1 MHTRARTRFAALSAT
16 LLACGLLTAAPAEAI
31 SGGTV
36 VPVGTHPFLAR
47 IATPTKSCSGALI
60 DPSWVLTSA
69 TCLTATGTG
78 APSEAATVLVGDVDL
93 GTGAGFGAKLTKV
106 VRRTDRDVVL
116 AKLEKPATGIAPV
129 ALSTT
134 APQAGDTL
142 QVAGFG
148 RTATEWV
155 PARPRVAPFTVS
167 AVTGST
173 VSVSAADG
181 TDACKGDAGGPA
193 FRLSGGT
200 AQLVALSSASWQHGC
215 LDVTETRSG
224 GTEARVDDLG
234 DWIRKQIVPTPVS
247 CPAGA
252 PIWAARTD
260 GGLWRYV
267 HLGPADGAV
276 SWSQPGSAIGS
287 GWTGRV
293 LAGKGG
299 VIWDIHRNNSA
310 SDPYPNGSLK
320 RWVYSTSSGWS
331 GGGQVG
337 SGWTRYLTAEYANR
351 ITVDEKNRIFMIDD
365 QGQLKFYLWDDAT
378 GWWVDGAGAVLDTG
392 WSRFDSITAAGDGVL
407 YARKPGGELFRFKYD
422 FAASAWT
429 QRDKPVGVGWQMFSE
444 IFSPGGDILYGRGST
459 GTSPFNGQT
468 GPVLRWYRYSDN
480 TDTWAPS
487 GPDRMGVTIG
497 SGWNTEIHVT
507 AAPDSCK
514 LTG

>member
-1 MHTRARTRFAALSAT
+1 MRRFTALSVT
-16 LLACGLLTAAPAEAI
+16 LLAGGLLTAAPAEAL
-31 SGGTV
+31 SGPA
-36 VPVGTHPFLAR
+36 VPAGTHPFLAR
-47 IATPTKSCSGALI
+47 IATPAKACSGALI
-60 DPSWVLTSA
+60 DPSWIVTSA
-69 TCLTATGTG
+69 TCLTATDSG
-78 APSEAATVLVGDVDL
+78 APSEAATVTVGDVDL
-93 GTGAGFGAKLTKV
+93 STGAGFTAKVTKV

-116 AKLEKPATGIAPV
+116 AKLEKPATGVPPIA
-129 ALSTT
+129 LGS
-134 APQAGDTL
+134 APQAGETL

-167 AVTGST
+167 AVDGVT
-173 VSVSAADG
+173 VPVSSADG
-181 TDACKGDAGGPA
+181 ADTCKGDAGGPA
-193 FRLSGGT
+193 FRVSGGT
-200 AQLVALSSASWQHGC
+200 AQLVAVSSASWQHGC

-224 GTEARVDDLG
+224 GTETRVDDLG

-252 PIWAARTD
+252 AIWTARTD
-260 GGLWRYV
+260 GSLWRYV

-276 SWSQPGSAIGS
+276 SWSQPSSPIGS

-299 VIWDIHRNNSA
+299 VIWDIHRDNGSG
-310 SDPYPNGSLK
+310 DPYANGTLK
-320 RWVYSTSSGWS
+320 RWVYSTSTGWS

-337 SGWTRYLTAEYANR
+337 SGWARYLTPEYANR
-351 ITVDEKNRIFMIDD
+351 VTVDEKNRIFMIDD
-365 QGQLKFYLWDDAT
+365 EGRLRVYVWSDT
-378 GWWVDGAGAVLDTG
+378 TNWWVDGGGDTLDTG
-392 WSRFDSITAAGDGVL
+392 WARFDSITAAGDGVL

-422 FAASAWT
+422 FTASAWA
-429 QRDKPVGVGWQMFSE
+429 QKDKAVGVGWQMFSE

-459 GTSPFNGQT
+459 GTSPFNGQP

-487 GPDRMGVTIG
+487 GPDHRGVTIG

-507 AAPDSCK
+507 SAPDSCR
-514 LTG
+514 LSG

>member
-1 MHTRARTRFAALSAT
+1 MHPRGRTRLTALSVT
-16 LLACGLLTAAPAEAI
+16 LLAGGLLTATPAEAL

-60 DPSWVLTSA
+60 DPSWILTSA
-69 TCLTATGTG
+69 TCLTAGGAG
-78 APSEAATVLVGDVDL
+78 APTEAATVVVGDVDL
-93 GTGAGFGAKLTKV
+93 GTGAGFTAKLTKV

-116 AKLEKPATGIAPV
+116 AKLEKPATGVQPIA
-129 ALSTT
+129 LGTT

-167 AVTGST
+167 GVNGATVT
-173 VSVSAADG
+173 VSSADG

-193 FRLSGGT
+193 FRLAGGT
-200 AQLVALSSASWQHGC
+200 AQLVALSSTSWQHGC

-224 GTEARVDDLG
+224 GTETRVDDLAG
-234 DWIRKQIVPTPVS
+234 WIRDTTVPTPVS
-247 CPAGA
+247 CPEGA
-252 PIWAARTD
+252 AIWTARAD
-260 GGLWRYV
+260 GSLWRYV

-276 SWSQPGSAIGS
+276 SWSQPSSAIGW
-287 GWTGRV
+287 GWDGRT

-299 VIWDIHRNNSA
+299 VIWDIHRNHGSGDQFA
-310 SDPYPNGSLK
+310 SGALK
-320 RWVYSTSSGWS
+320 RWTYSTVTGWS

-337 SGWTRYLTAEYANR
+337 NGWDRYLTDEYRRR
-351 ITVDEKNRIFMIDD
+351 ITVDEKNRIFMVDD
-365 QGQLKFYLWDDAT
+365 QGRLKYYLWNDAT
-378 GWWVDGAGAVLDTG
+378 GTWVNGAGDVLDTG

-407 YARKPGGELFRFKYD
+407 YARKPSGEMFRFEYD
-422 FAASAWT
+422 FTASAWA
-429 QRDKPVGVGWQMFSE
+429 DKDRAVGVGWQMFSE
-444 IFSPGGDILYGRGST
+444 VFSPGGDVLYGRGST
-459 GTSPFNGQT
+459 GTSPFDGQT
-468 GPVLRWYRYSDN
+468 GPVLRWYRYSAN
-480 TDTWAPS
+480 TETWAPS
-487 GPDRMGVTIG
+487 GPDHMGVTIG

-514 LTG
+514 LAG

>member
-1 MHTRARTRFAALSAT
+1 MHPRGRTRLTALSVT
-16 LLACGLLTAAPAEAI
+16 LLAGGLLTVTPAEAL

-36 VPVGTHPFLAR
+36 VPTGTHPFLAR
-47 IATPTKSCSGALI
+47 IATPAKACSGALV
-60 DPSWVLTSA
+60 DPSWILTSA
-69 TCLTATGTG
+69 SCLTATGSG
-78 APSEAATVLVGDVDL
+78 APSEAATVAVGDVDL
-93 GTGAGFGAKLTKV
+93 STGAGFTTTLTKV

-116 AKLEKPATGIAPV
+116 AKLEKPATGVSSIA
-129 ALSTT
+129 LGS
-134 APQAGDTL
+134 APQAGETL

-167 AVTGST
+167 GVSGST
-173 VSVSAADG
+173 VSVSSADG

-200 AQLVALSSASWQHGC
+200 AQLVALSSTSWQHGC

-224 GTEARVDDLG
+224 GTETRVDDLG
-234 DWIRKQIVPTPVS
+234 EWIRQQTVPTPVS
-247 CPAGA
+247 CPSGA
-252 PIWAARTD
+252 AIWTARAD
-260 GGLWRYV
+260 GSLWRYV
-267 HLGPADGAV
+267 HLRPVDGAV
-276 SWSQPGSAIGS
+276 VWAQPRDAIGS

-299 VIWDIHRNNSA
+299 VIWDIHRNSGA
-310 SDPYPNGSLK
+310 GDPYPNGSLK
-320 RWVYSTSSGWS
+320 RWVYSTTSGWS

-337 SGWTRYLTAEYANR
+337 SGWGRYLTAEYKNR
-351 ITVDEKNRIFMIDD
+351 IAVDENNRIFMIDD
-365 QGQLKFYLWDDAT
+365 QGQLKYYLWDDTT
-378 GWWVDGAGAVLDTG
+378 GWWVNGAGTVLDTG

-429 QRDKPVGVGWQMFSE
+429 QRDKAVGVGWQMFSE

-459 GTSPFNGQT
+459 GTSPFDGRT
-468 GPVLRWYRYSDN
+468 GPVLRWYRYTDN
-480 TDTWAPS
+480 VDTWAPS
-487 GPDRMGVTIG
+487 GPDHMGVTIG

-507 AAPDSCK
+507 AAPDSCR
-514 LTG
+514 LSG